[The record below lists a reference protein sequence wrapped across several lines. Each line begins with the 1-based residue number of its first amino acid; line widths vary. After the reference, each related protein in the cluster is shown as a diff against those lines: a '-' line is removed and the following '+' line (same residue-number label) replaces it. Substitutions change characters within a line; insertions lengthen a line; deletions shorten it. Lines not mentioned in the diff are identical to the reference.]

1 MAKKKK
7 AYVTPEAKRNGLV
20 KFDKYLRLINL
31 TNDYMMSQQQFVELC
46 VLMGY
51 GTANVIRA
59 DILAEMVRLEL
70 IKYCYIGATQAKMI
84 LFTKISIRHI
94 KGKDSSDKVASL
106 RDFKSDTPKLLAMM
120 KVKYIMKTVIP
131 SMQRRGITI
140 TPDAIKQFLKDANS
154 TLLLEPKDFIN
165 YYEQLKNLVDFMDKT
180 ALDGFKKYTHY
191 TSARQKIL
199 LGRDLTEDEQE
210 SLVYHEH
217 FFNNNEGIA
226 SYKELALIKDN
237 SWSRVAESGAF
248 KNKKKEKQIYDN
260 VAEYERLPSDPR
272 LVQQFKKQNIY
283 IQSIKENTIFVIL
296 FNVKKSLTERELKAY
311 MNSLYMTF
319 FLMYKTEFTINF
331 KVICLNEGATNTYLR
346 MFERAD
352 LTHLNSHVNSFE
364 FFHDN
369 LEIADEYL
377 S

>member
-7 AYVTPEAKRNGLV
+7 TFITPQAKQSGLV
-20 KFDKYLRLINL
+20 TFDKYLRLINL

-51 GTANVIRA
+51 GTANVIRT

-131 SMQRRGITI
+131 SMQKREITI
-140 TPDAIKQFLKDANS
+140 TPDVIKQFLKNANS

-165 YYEQLKNLVDFMDKT
+165 YYEQLKNLVGFTDKT
-180 ALDGFKKYTHY
+180 ALDGFKKYTCY

-199 LGRDLTEDEQE
+199 LGRDLTEDEQK

-217 FFNNNEGIA
+217 FFNNNEGIN

-237 SWSRVAESGAF
+237 SWSRVAESGAL

-260 VAEYERLPSDPR
+260 ITEYERLPSDPR

-346 MFERAD
+346 MLERAD
-352 LTHLNSHVNSFE
+352 LTHLNSHVNSFV
-364 FFHDN
+364 FIHDN